1 MGAISSIEW
10 TDASWT
16 PIRARNRA
24 TGRAGWHCTHVSEA
38 CRNCYAEGINK
49 RLGTG
54 LAFKPGHLK
63 DVEIF
68 LDEAMLLA
76 PLRWRKPRKIFVCSM
91 TDLFADFVPD
101 EMIDKVF
108 AVMALAPQHTF
119 QVLTKRPERMLAYL
133 TKPYSLG
140 QFITITD
147 DGRRIDTP
155 AAEVHVRSAMVELL
169 PKAPPHALNAAAAWQ
184 DEHCPGDGFLRRWPL
199 PNVWLGTSAEDQP
212 AADARIPDL
221 LATPAAVRFVS
232 YEPALGPINL
242 RSIDISGDE
251 EVLPLGAGW
260 LDRLEEDEV
269 EAPRID
275 WVICGGESGPHARP
289 MHPDWAR
296 SLRDQCATAGVPFFF
311 KQWGEWGPPTD
322 DLGAL
327 DWPYHPD
334 HDRTHWFD
342 SRTCARPIEA
352 GWSDKYIGGGGA
364 WPPPPFDMFKTPE
377 FLDQVARCPQQACR
391 ETGRCTGNE
400 ARAAVVRV
408 GKKAA
413 GRILDG
419 RTHDDLPARAA

>member
-1 MGAISSIEW
+1 MGAITSIEW

-16 PIRARNRA
+16 PIRARNRE
-24 TGRAGWHCTHVSEA
+24 TGKLGWHCTHVSEA

-76 PLRWRKPRKIFVCSM
+76 PLRWRKARKIFVCSM

-108 AVMALAPQHTF
+108 AVAALCPQHTF
-119 QVLTKRPERMLAYL
+119 QVLTKRPERMRVYLA
-133 TKPYSLG
+133 TWPMNSREP
-140 QFITITD
+140 D
-147 DGRRIDTP
+147 RISNLAHQISWGMRGHSGSGGLCT
-155 AAEVHVRSAMVELL
+155 R
-169 PKAPPHALNAAAAWQ
+169 
-184 DEHCPGDGFLRRWPL
+184 PL

-232 YEPALGPINL
+232 LEPMLGPIDL
-242 RSIDISGDE
+242 TRIDF
-251 EVLPLGAGW
+251 GAEW
-260 LDRLEEDEV
+260 LDALAGYRSMKEWANDIFD
-269 EAPRID
+269 AGPRID

-296 SLRDQCATAGVPFFF
+296 SLRDQCAAAGVPFFF
-311 KQWGEWGPPTD
+311 KQWGEWIPEVDRERD
-322 DLGAL
+322 DPDWRL
-327 DWPYHPD
+327 DY
-334 HDRTHWFD
+334 
-342 SRTCARPIEA
+342 SRRYACAGNMRWLNLA
-352 GWSDKYIGGGGA
+352 GGMGFHGER
-364 WPPPPFDMFKTPE
+364 FHVM
-377 FLDQVARCPQQACR
+377 R
-391 ETGRCTGNE
+391 
-400 ARAAVVRV
+400 RV
-408 GKKAA
+408 GKARA

-419 RTHDDLPARAA
+419 RTHDDLPTVRP